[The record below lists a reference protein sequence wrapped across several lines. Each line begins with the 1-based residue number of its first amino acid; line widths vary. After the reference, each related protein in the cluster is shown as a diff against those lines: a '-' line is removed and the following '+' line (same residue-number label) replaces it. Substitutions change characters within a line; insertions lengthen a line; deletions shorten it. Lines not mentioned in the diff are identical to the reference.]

1 MVNHSWLIRVNAYR
15 AVLASDCANSLK
27 EGSMATNLVTQIA
40 EVLAP
45 AIVGRIAAAL
55 GLNETATQKAIVA
68 AVPALLATLISYVSK
83 PQGATKLNDVVRKQE
98 PGVLSSLANVIGGT
112 GQKALIDQGASVLTS
127 LLGAKMLSGLTRA
140 VGQYAGIGEGGSKSL
155 MGLLGPVVLG
165 VLGHEQRDRGL
176 DASRLASL
184 LTSQK
189 DTVQAALPSGFSKY
203 LSQAGILDDVTGAA
217 TRAASRAPERSAPSL
232 WPWLLGA
239 LALIAIGFIAWRL
252 LSPTHEVAQAP
263 SPQIEAPSYASALEK
278 LKGVKV
284 GDVDI
289 GDLATSAVNNVSN
302 SLQDVKDGATAQAAL
317 PKLNDAASQFD
328 QLTGLLGQMSP
339 ETRKAVA
346 EAFASI
352 RAPLDQLVDKAL
364 AIPGVAAVIKP
375 TVDAIR
381 AKLDTLATA

>member
-1 MVNHSWLIRVNAYR
+1 
-15 AVLASDCANSLK
+15 
-27 EGSMATNLVTQIA
+27 MATNLVTQIA

-45 AIVGRIAAAL
+45 AIVGRIASSL
-55 GLNETATQKAIVA
+55 GLKETAAQKAIVA
-68 AVPALLATLISYVSK
+68 AVPALLAALISYVSK

-98 PGVLSSLANVIGGT
+98 PGVLSSLANVIGGA
-112 GQKALIDQGASVLTS
+112 GQKALIDQGASVLAS
-127 LLGAKMLSGLTRA
+127 LLGGKMLSGLASA
-140 VGQYAGIGEGGSKSL
+140 VGEYAGIGESGSKSL

-176 DASRLASL
+176 DASGLASL

-189 DTVQAALPSGFSKY
+189 ETVQAALPSGFSKY
-203 LSQAGILDDVTGAA
+203 LSQAGVLDDVIRSA
-217 TRAASRAPERSAPSL
+217 TSAPSRTAERSAPSI

-239 LALIAIGFIAWRL
+239 LALIAIGFIAWRV
-252 LSPTHEVAQAP
+252 LSPTHEVAEAP

-289 GDLATSAVNNVSN
+289 GELATSAVNSVSS
-302 SLQDVKDGATAQAAL
+302 SLQDVKDEASAQAAL
-317 PKLNDAASQFD
+317 PKLNEAASQFD

-339 ETRKAVA
+339 ETRKIVT
-346 EAFASI
+346 EAFAAI
-352 RAPLDQLVDKAL
+352 RAPLDQLLDKVL
-364 AIPGVAAVIKP
+364 AVPGIAVVITP

>member
-1 MVNHSWLIRVNAYR
+1 
-15 AVLASDCANSLK
+15 
-27 EGSMATNLVTQIA
+27 
-40 EVLAP
+40 
-45 AIVGRIAAAL
+45 
-55 GLNETATQKAIVA
+55 
-68 AVPALLATLISYVSK
+68 
-83 PQGATKLNDVVRKQE
+83 
-98 PGVLSSLANVIGGT
+98 LSSLANVIGGS
-112 GQKALIDQGASVLTS
+112 GQKALIDQGASVLTT
-127 LLGAKMLSGLTRA
+127 LLGGKMLSGLTSA

-176 DASRLASL
+176 DASGLASL

-252 LSPTHEVAQAP
+252 LSPSHHEIAEAP
-263 SPQIEAPSYASALEK
+263 SPQIEAPSYASALDK

-289 GDLATSAVNNVSN
+289 GELATTAVNSVSS
-302 SLQDVKDGATAQAAL
+302 SLQDVRDEATAQAAL
-317 PKLNDAASQFD
+317 PKLNEAGSQFD

-346 EAFASI
+346 ETFAAI
-352 RAPLDQLVDKAL
+352 RAPLDQLLDKAL
-364 AIPGVAAVIKP
+364 AIPGVGAVIKP